1 MQTTNLWEE
10 LDDHQNMVNE
20 FDIEPDYFI
29 DEAPE
34 AVFIPNPEGELKA
47 TQIFDGDPDLFDY
60 ENEVEPILQVLVGKA
75 IEHARIEAIEEFENI
90 ELDKHNKKF
99 YQLKEAELMET
110 QRLEEA
116 RARKNDEVDRR
127 NLQMRT
133 TKNNMIA
140 AEKKIVA
147 RSFAKN
153 LLKNF
158 KKESMKVL
166 VDIGTLRKPS
176 ELSVGMTYVP

>member
-1 MQTTNLWEE
+1 M
-10 LDDHQNMVNE
+10 
-20 FDIEPDYFI
+20 
-29 DEAPE
+29 
-34 AVFIPNPEGELKA
+34 
-47 TQIFDGDPDLFDY
+47 
-60 ENEVEPILQVLVGKA
+60 
-75 IEHARIEAIEEFENI
+75 
-90 ELDKHNKKF
+90 
-99 YQLKEAELMET
+99 KEAELMET

-158 KKESMKVL
+158 KKDSMKVL